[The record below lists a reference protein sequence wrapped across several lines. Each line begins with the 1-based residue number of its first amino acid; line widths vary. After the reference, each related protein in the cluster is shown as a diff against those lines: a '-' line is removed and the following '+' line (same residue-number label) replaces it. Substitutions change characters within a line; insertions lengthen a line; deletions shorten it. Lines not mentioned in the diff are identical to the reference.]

1 LTFSER
7 ASDVLRDGPLAKPA
21 GDPFSRV
28 PRDQSSSSSPSS
40 SSELFELELLLELEL
55 EFEEEFE
62 EEFEDEFELELDEE
76 FEDEF
81 ELELE
86 EEFEFEFELE
96 SLLELLFEF
105 EPPSLPCRNCD
116 QNERRGPSSS
126 AKTGWASMD
135 VATKAT
141 VAAFAMG
148 FMVFVPF
155 CLRATMLIAARRR
168 PGRGDIPR
176 ISKKCVVRPGWRR
189 QGSCTTVRLATAFA

>member
-1 LTFSER
+1 LQS
-7 ASDVLRDGPLAKPA
+7 AQ
-21 GDPFSRV
+21 
-28 PRDQSSSSSPSS
+28 DQSSSSSSPSS

-62 EEFEDEFELELDEE
+62 DEFELELDEE

-86 EEFEFEFELE
+86 EEFEFELE

-148 FMVFVPF
+148 FMVFVPS
-155 CLRATMLIAARRR
+155 CLRATMSIAARRR
-168 PGRGDIPR
+168 PGRAVIPR
-176 ISKKCVVRPGWRR
+176 VFKKCGVRPGRRR

>member
-62 EEFEDEFELELDEE
+62 DEFELELDEE

-86 EEFEFEFELE
+86 EEVEFEFELQLELE

-148 FMVFVPF
+148 FMVFDPS
-155 CLRATMLIAARRR
+155 CLRATMSIAARRR
-168 PGRGDIPR
+168 PGRAVIPR
-176 ISKKCVVRPGWRR
+176 VFKKCGVRPGRR
-189 QGSCTTVRLATAFA
+189 WQGSCTTVRLATAFA